1 MKTTFKI
8 KKVLDKKD
16 TQEAFTALKKA
27 SFNLANN
34 CSNSP
39 SILDEQKKLYYR
51 IYRYLYPLY
60 IQYDNAQK
68 VATPI
73 GNFETIYKY
82 QEVKRIPKALLTAIE
97 TTKSPTK
104 KDLESK
110 IAELENKL
118 NSSSK
123 KRVWVIY

>member
-1 MKTTFKI
+1 MKSTFKI
-8 KKVLDKKD
+8 KKVLNKD
-16 TQEAFTALKKA
+16 DTNKAYTLIRKA
-27 SFNLANN
+27 SYHLANE

-39 SILDEQKKLYYR
+39 TSPSKECAVLYQRIL
-51 IYRYLYPLY
+51 RYLNS
-60 IQYDNAQK
+60 QFVSYDKDKQL
-68 VATPI
+68 ATPI
-73 GNFETIYKY
+73 GNFETVEKY
-82 QEVKRIPKALLTAIE
+82 QTATRIPKALLTAIE

-123 KRVWVIY
+123 KRV

>member
-8 KKVLDKKD
+8 KKVLNKGD
-16 TQEAFTALKKA
+16 TDRAYTLIRKA
-27 SFNLANN
+27 SYHLANE
-34 CSNSP
+34 CANSP
-39 SILDEQKKLYYR
+39 TSPSKECAVLYQR
-51 IYRYLYPLY
+51 IKRYLNSQF
-60 IQYDNAQK
+60 ISYDKDKQL
-68 VATPI
+68 ATPI

-97 TTKSPTK
+97 TAPKSPTK

-123 KRVWVIY
+123 KRV